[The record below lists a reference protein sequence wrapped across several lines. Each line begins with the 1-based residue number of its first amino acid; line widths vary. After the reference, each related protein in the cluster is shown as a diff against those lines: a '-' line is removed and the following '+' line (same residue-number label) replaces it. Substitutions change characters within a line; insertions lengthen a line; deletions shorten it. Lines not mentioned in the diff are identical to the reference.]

1 MLVMT
6 PKINRHLPPEDIE
19 RYSLGELP
27 EELTDSFEEHLLLC
41 ESCRD
46 QVQEHDDFVRSM
58 QLAGNQ
64 IRNAAA
70 AHRPEGR
77 ARHWVFLLAAASLVA
92 MAVLLAWMRGS
103 ARPEF
108 AVNLSAM
115 RGAPATATAPANTP
129 LALYPDLSGLP
140 PAPSYRMEVV
150 DASGRAVW
158 SGTSAAATLPARRT
172 GMYFVRVYS
181 GRRELLR
188 EYALQVH

>member
-6 PKINRHLPPEDIE
+6 PKINRHLRAEDIE

-46 QVQEHDDFVRSM
+46 QVQEHDEFVRSM

-70 AHRPEGR
+70 ARPPEGR
-77 ARHWVFLLAAASLVA
+77 ARHWVLLLAAASLVI
-92 MAVLLAWMRGS
+92 MTVLFASMRGS
-103 ARPEF
+103 ARPAF
-108 AVNLSAM
+108 ALNLSAM
-115 RGAPATATAPANTP
+115 RGAPATPTAPANTP
-129 LALYPDLSGLP
+129 LALYPDLTGLP
-140 PAPSYRMEVV
+140 AARSYRMEVV

-172 GMYFVRVYS
+172 GTYFVRIYS
-181 GRRELLR
+181 GRSELLR
-188 EYALQVH
+188 EYAFEVH